1 MPIDFDALVL
11 GPCMDTFAEPITV
24 DPLASQP
31 GVTPY
36 AAQGIFSSRPYDVM
50 LDDGSSY
57 QDQLTTIGVQ
67 ISQFAV
73 PPTAKDI
80 ITVRGVQYLAADA
93 QKDGQGGL
101 VLTLRRQTPPM
112 VTC

>member
-31 GVTPY
+31 SAPPY
-36 AAQGIFSSRPYDVM
+36 TAQGIFSSAPYDVP
-50 LDDGSSY
+50 LADGTLY
-57 QDQLTTIGVQ
+57 QDQRTTIGMQ
-67 ISQFAV
+67 ISQFSV
-73 PPTAKDI
+73 PPTAKDL
-80 ITVRGVQYLAADA
+80 ITVRGVQYIAADA
-93 QKDGQGGL
+93 QADGQGGL
-101 VLTLRRQTPPM
+101 TLTLRRNTPPM